1 MTWISVQEM
10 VTKGGDGT
18 GGGDQ
23 NHPQEKEVQK
33 GKVLVWGG
41 LANSWV
47 KK

>member
-1 MTWISVQEM
+1 MLKELGTEIHDM
-10 VTKGGDGT
+10 NLCTGD
-18 GGGDQ
+18 GDQ